1 MNHYEQIISMAIFIY
16 RKKKYKLKV
25 KIGKQKQILRIIAQG
40 IEPCKCSTKVKYC
53 KNNVLFLVVL
63 FSNEKKII
71 TVTEYSAIIKKSNA
85 TITAFRLVTF
95 YFLQTE

>member
-1 MNHYEQIISMAIFIY
+1 MNNYEQIYKHGNFIY

-53 KNNVLFLVVL
+53 KNNVLFFGCIV
-63 FSNEKKII
+63 F
-71 TVTEYSAIIKKSNA
+71 
-85 TITAFRLVTF
+85 
-95 YFLQTE
+95 Q